1 MVEAHG
7 AFSDVRGACRAHTA
21 VPSTLRCA
29 YATTSKALL
38 CDTAVY
44 ALGLL
49 VRGCLIVSYSK
60 VHAHAVGPLKR
71 AIKALNTRDRPARSL
86 QRCSEAPKTPLAGSS
101 GAMPSCQRAV
111 AVRLKSRSVGA
122 CHQF

>member
-1 MVEAHG
+1 MAEAEG
-7 AFSDVRGACRAHTA
+7 AFSDVRRACRAHTA

-60 VHAHAVGPLKR
+60 VHEHAVGPLKR
-71 AIKALNTRDRPARSL
+71 AIKAFEYTGPASPFL
-86 QRCSEAPKTPLAGSS
+86 AKMQR
-101 GAMPSCQRAV
+101 GAEDAT
-111 AVRLKSRSVGA
+111 GG
-122 CHQF
+122 QFWGNA